1 MATNYC
7 DIFLDTDCMH
17 LIVLYLTTKNEPIVL
32 TKSIDYKTN
41 YLTIGKG
48 SKRMLGIKR
57 FRINQ

>member
-1 MATNYC
+1 MN
-7 DIFLDTDCMH
+7 DFLDTDCMH